1 MDIWE
6 QKRNESSLGKLNSE
20 NVGKNLQKYPQEK
33 EVSKRDEM
41 LFSVLSFSENQVV
54 LNCHM
59 DNDTKLKN
67 LFVIK

>member
-20 NVGKNLQKYPQEK
+20 NVGKNLQKYPHEK

-59 DNDTKLKN
+59 DNDTKSKN
-67 LFVIK
+67 LFVVK

>member
-6 QKRNESSLGKLNSE
+6 QKRNESSVGKLNSE
-20 NVGKNLQKYPQEK
+20 NVVKNLQKYPHEK
-33 EVSKRDEM
+33 ELSKRDIM
-41 LFSVLSFSENQVV
+41 LFSVLSFSEKQVV